1 MVHVRSRYH
10 GFEFRVAFPYYRY
23 PPKALPVQVLGR
35 SVYGADYDI
44 TITQFEH
51 RLYGCPVLQHAQY
64 EGIALYISTLELLQ
78 GWRADTSHSLLK
90 LHLQIFSS
98 GEAARSLMTA
108 VVDGQK
114 NSKQNICCA

>member
-1 MVHVRSRYH
+1 MT
-10 GFEFRVAFPYYRY
+10 
-23 PPKALPVQVLGR
+23 VQVLGR
-35 SVYGADYDI
+35 SVLWRGLRYHYQ
-44 TITQFEH
+44 QFEH
-51 RLYGCPVLQHAQY
+51 RLCGGPVLQHAQY

-78 GWRADTSHSLLK
+78 GWRADASHGLLK

-98 GEAARSLMTA
+98 GEAPISLMTA